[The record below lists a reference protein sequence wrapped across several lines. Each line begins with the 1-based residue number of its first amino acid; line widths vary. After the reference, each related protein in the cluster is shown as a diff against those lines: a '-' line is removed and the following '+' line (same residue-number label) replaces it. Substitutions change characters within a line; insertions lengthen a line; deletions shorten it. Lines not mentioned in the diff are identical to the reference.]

1 MLLNRI
7 MLIKRFT
14 IIFIVVILFFAAQNL
29 LLNTNKHV
37 QLFSG
42 ARDVFAES
50 ADIKVWFEGNT
61 RRVKRKEIAKNSS
74 YIWDGRKVCISA
86 ARNEYEPFQL
96 ILSSE
101 HDVDNVDIDISD
113 LVSGDNIIS
122 RDNFKLYK
130 VHYVSAGHH
139 GMIADPLVPL
149 KEPVDLLAGI
159 NQPVWIR
166 LYIPSDAVSGVY
178 TGIINIGIDETV
190 NAIPIELRVWKF
202 TLPKASSLFRVSPHW
217 ESSSFVKETYG
228 KPANYKDLVYSFY
241 RELKR
246 IGISPAQSFD
256 LKKVGVGFSKSAD
269 GISIDFSLTDPHIDY
284 VLNELKYNTLDV
296 DFYYSP
302 VGKGDHNRSYPF
314 NSTYINRVTQYL
326 SLISTH
332 YRNKGWLSQMW
343 IQHYGDEPCQTCEG
357 GEHLHPSYKAI
368 RDWSDLFHSAAPDLK
383 ILLSEHPTPQLVG
396 AVDIWNAPWHLLKRG
411 DVRERHKA
419 GEKVIAYSCDSK
431 IRDPLIAE
439 RINLWNVFSEEADGC
454 WSWHLYSMGDFT
466 SDDDSRR
473 YSVFYNGKTVGITD
487 EPIISLRS
495 EMMGEGKDDWEYLK
509 LIEKR
514 FGKDMA
520 INVANIV
527 AKRPGPLGSGNV
539 DEEGIYRVRDFI
551 GRKLERKN
559 PKFQDNFAD
568 LNWTSKAE
576 NLRTDMTHDGFIQLD
591 YATPPVLIEGF
602 EDLTQWKTRG
612 PVKASLNYDR
622 KTVGNSSVKVVFN
635 KGRTNPPNFSF
646 SSTKL
651 SVTDWS
657 DYNFLEFDVFT
668 ELDLSLFDVSITFN
682 NEYGRGYLVRGGV
695 DWNKGDQVHAIGI
708 YSQNGSFPGKWRHI
722 KIDFDNMSG
731 KLSTPSGRRKV
742 NSLHFRMGSG
752 GTVNEPLPN
761 TDYILYIDNITLQK
775 KRYKTNGKIIS
786 KPILIGMKTDGFE
799 WIGDYVLPKRTELQF
814 ESRTGSTNL
823 YDPKTWEDWEP
834 IDISSLFEGKIS
846 SSPDNYIQYKA
857 IFTSDGHKTP
867 SLRGITI
874 Y

>member
-1 MLLNRI
+1 MLR
-7 MLIKRFT
+7 KRFV
-14 IIFIVVILFFAAQNL
+14 IIFIVVSLFFVAKSL
-29 LLNTNKHV
+29 LIEK
-37 QLFSG
+37 QEQIFSDT
-42 ARDVFAES
+42 RVVFAES
-50 ADIKVWFEGNT
+50 ANIKVWFEGNT
-61 RRVKRKEIAKNSS
+61 KRVKQKELAKDSC
-74 YIWDGRKVCISA
+74 YIWDGKKVYINA

-96 ILSSE
+96 ILRSE
-101 HDVDNVDIDISD
+101 HDVNNINICISD

-130 VHYVSAGHH
+130 VHYVSAKRY

-149 KEPVDLLAGI
+149 RGSVDLIAGI

-166 LYIPSDAVSGVY
+166 FYIPSDVVSGVY
-178 TGIINIGIDETV
+178 SGAITV
-190 NAIPIELRVWKF
+190 GMDDVGKVIPIELRVWDF
-202 TLPKASSLFRVSPHW
+202 ILPEVSTLFRVSPHW
-217 ESSSFVKETYG
+217 GSSSFVKETYG
-228 KPANYKDLVYSFY
+228 KPANYIDLVYSFY

-246 IGISPAQSFD
+246 MGISPAQSID
-256 LKKVGVGFSKSAD
+256 LKKVGSAGFSESD
-269 GISIDFSLTDPHIDY
+269 GDIEIDFTQSDSHIDY
-284 VLNELKYNTLDV
+284 LLNVLKYNNLDV
-296 DFYYSP
+296 EFFYSP
-302 VGKGDHNRSYPF
+302 VGKGDHNRTYPF

-332 YRNKGWLSQMW
+332 YRDKGWLSQMW

-396 AVDIWNAPWHLLKRG
+396 AVDIWNASWHLLKKG

-419 GEKVIAYSCDSK
+419 GEKVIAYSCDSRL
-431 IRDPLIAE
+431 RDPLITE
-439 RINLWNVFSEEADGC
+439 RINLWNIFSEEADGC

-551 GRKLERKN
+551 GRKLERKS

-576 NLRTDMTHDGFIQLD
+576 DLRADMTHDGSVQLD

-602 EDLTQWKTRG
+602 ENLTQWKTRG

-635 KGRTNPPNFSF
+635 KGRTNPHQFSF

-657 DYNFLEFDVFT
+657 DYNFLEFDVYT

-682 NEYGRGYLVRGGV
+682 NEYGRGYRVRGGV

-731 KLSTPSGRRKV
+731 SLSTPSGRKKV

-761 TDYILYIDNITLQK
+761 IDYILYIDNITLQK

-823 YDPKTWEDWEP
+823 YDPKTWEDWKP

-846 SSPDNYIQYKA
+846 STPDNYIQYRA
-857 IFTSDGHKTP
+857 IFTSDGYKTP
-867 SLRGITI
+867 SLRGVTI